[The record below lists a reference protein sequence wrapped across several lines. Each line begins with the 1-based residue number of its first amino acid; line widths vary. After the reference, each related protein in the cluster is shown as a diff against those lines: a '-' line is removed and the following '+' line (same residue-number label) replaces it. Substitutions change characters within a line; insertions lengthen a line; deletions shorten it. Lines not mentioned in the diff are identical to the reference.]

1 MIETAPR
8 TNSIARPWPLTSQA
22 RRELIDEIARLR
34 QGLSGLGLEWLEAG
48 IMDVPASLLGRRL
61 QTLEAVLERAE
72 IVDAVPCAAIGR
84 TVTLR
89 HDDGELVSYRLV
101 FPGDGDP
108 ARGRISADSPLG
120 AAMLGAQAGESV
132 DVQAPAGS
140 WSVTL
145 VAVE

>member
-1 MIETAPR
+1 MIDTAPR
-8 TNSIARPWPLTSQA
+8 TNTIARPWPLTSQA

-72 IVDAVPCAAIGR
+72 VVDAVPCAAIGR
-84 TVTLR
+84 KATFR
-89 HDDGELVSYRLV
+89 HEDGEVMSYRLV

-108 ARGRISADSPLG
+108 ARGQISADSPLG
-120 AAMLGAQAGESV
+120 VAILGASIGESI